1 MKRFIGFAVIGF
13 LSLGLG
19 WSADPFTSKEDAVG
33 YIVIKRDGR
42 EKRFI
47 VLQSKDGK
55 VRLIKTGRSPENIL
69 KKGGKKK

>member
-1 MKRFIGFAVIGF
+1 MKRLVGIAVMGF
-13 LSLGLG
+13 LALGLAWG
-19 WSADPFTSKEDAVG
+19 ADPFTSKEDAVG
-33 YIVIKRDGR
+33 YIVIKKDGR
-42 EKRFI
+42 EKKFI